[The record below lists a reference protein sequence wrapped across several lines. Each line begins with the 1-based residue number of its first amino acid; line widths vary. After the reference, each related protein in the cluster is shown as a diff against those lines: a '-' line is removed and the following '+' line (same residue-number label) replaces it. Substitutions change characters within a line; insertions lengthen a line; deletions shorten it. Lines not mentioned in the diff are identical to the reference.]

1 MERPLSEQLADAVR
15 SEALRSGGFRVKL
28 LRLTHESYPGKVVH
42 GVLPL
47 VIVGHEA
54 LTDIEWG
61 QWVRENATAA
71 YGTAYAQKLVET
83 GVDLKAMLPTAPLG
97 RMLRIS
103 KEARWRSLAERY
115 RSLNE
120 AGAILAM
127 VEKWPSLYNLMAE
140 EMAEE
145 EMTLDTFVERVR
157 NMPTPW
163 EVGQGRDLT
172 LGDLIGRGVVLT
184 PNW

>member
-1 MERPLSEQLADAVR
+1 MEKPLSEQLADAVR
-15 SEALRSGGFRVKL
+15 SEILRSGDFRVKL

-47 VIVGHEA
+47 VVIGHEA
-54 LTDIEWG
+54 LTDVEWG
-61 QWVRENATAA
+61 EWLRENATAA

-83 GVDLKAMLPTAPLG
+83 GVDLKSMLPTAPLG
-97 RMLRIS
+97 RLLRIS
-103 KEARWRSLAERY
+103 KEAKWRSLASRY
-115 RSLNE
+115 RVVNE
-120 AGAILAM
+120 AGAILSM
-127 VEKWPSLYNLMAE
+127 VEQWPSLYNLMAE

-145 EMTLDTFVERVR
+145 EMTLDTFVQRVR

-163 EVGQGRDLT
+163 EVGQGRYQT

>member
-1 MERPLSEQLADAVR
+1 MASLSEQLADAVR
-15 SEALRSGGFRVKL
+15 SEALEGGGFVVKL
-28 LRLTHESYPGKVVH
+28 LRLTHENYPGKAAH

-47 VIVGHEA
+47 VIVGHESISA
-54 LTDIEWG
+54 SDWG
-61 QWVRENATAA
+61 AWLRENATAA

-97 RMLRIS
+97 RLLRIS

-115 RSLNE
+115 RRLNE
-120 AGAILAM
+120 AGAILAL
-127 VEKWPSLYNLMAE
+127 VEQWPSLYNLMVE

-145 EMTLDTFVERVR
+145 EMTLREFVRRVEL
-157 NMPTPW
+157 MPTPW
-163 EVGQGRDLT
+163 EVGQGRYQT
-172 LGDLIGRGVVLT
+172 LGDLIGRNVVLT